1 MPAKKFIV
9 LSSLF
14 IGLLVFI
21 CSYWVIP
28 VRADDCDNPGSL
40 KDTDK
45 IQQCIKDFNG
55 IVDAISKANTTNA
68 AELANLKKQ
77 ITNLKNQITSL
88 DGQLVKLSKEVFS
101 RQVKIGVKQE
111 LLSAKVKQDY
121 IRKRDQ
127 PILLL
132 LFSSDSAS
140 KFFQDLSFREKL
152 AHQDRAVIESVSA
165 EVSELNT
172 QHLALSTQK
181 TNLDA
186 LRGRVDQQAN
196 FLAAEVEKASKYVT
210 DLSGKIAALSA
221 RQNEILAERNGNF
234 IASIG
239 DSELSDDYNSSIKGF
254 RDAAPSGSFAVFSFG
269 AYTHRKGMSQYGAKG
284 RAQSGQNANTILHA
298 YYGKDPVGK
307 DTGGTISVTGFGNL
321 NFEDYYLMGIAEMPS
336 SFPSEALKAQAIAAR
351 TYAYR
356 YKTGGQSICTNEACQ
371 VFSNS
376 KAANP
381 PDAWK
386 KAVQDTKGLIIED
399 VVTYYS
405 STTGGYITTMG
416 WDTTD
421 GGGGG
426 NFFDKS
432 YDKIG
437 ASPWAY
443 KSWYRQGYSPS
454 GDTCGRGNPW
464 LSGQEFADIVNAALV
479 LSHGSGE
486 ESSRIT
492 PVTTSCWGGNP
503 YSMDE
508 LKNVATKYGGISSAS
523 SVSVAQGNGSTNKVT
538 VNGIELSGDE
548 FKKAFNL
555 RAPGRMRIPQ
565 SGYAFFNV
573 EHK

>member
-1 MPAKKFIV
+1 MPIKKFVVI
-9 LSSLF
+9 SSL
-14 IGLLVFI
+14 LAVAM
-21 CSYWVIP
+21 VIRTSV
-28 VRADDCDNPGSL
+28 VRADECDNPGSL
-40 KDTDK
+40 SDTVK
-45 IQQCIKDFNG
+45 IQQCIGSFNSL
-55 IVDAISKANTTNA
+55 VDAISKANSNNA
-68 AELANLKKQ
+68 AQLVGLKNQ
-77 ITNLKNQITSL
+77 ITNLKNQIVGL
-88 DGQLVKLSKEVFS
+88 DAQIAKLSQEVFD
-101 RQVKIGVKQE
+101 RQVKIGVKEQ
-111 LLSAKVKQDY
+111 LLAVKIKQDY

-127 PILLL
+127 PLLL
-132 LFSSDSAS
+132 MLFSADSAT
-140 KFFQDLSFREKL
+140 KFFADLSYREKL
-152 AHQDRAVIESVSA
+152 AHEDRAVIQSISTEVNDLSSQSA
-165 EVSELNT
+165 GLK
-172 QHLALSTQK
+172 TQK

-186 LRGRVDQQAN
+186 LRGRVDQQAT
-196 FLAAEVEKASKYVT
+196 FLTAEVAKANQYVS

-284 RAQSGQNANTILHA
+284 RAQNGQNANTILHA
-298 YYGKDPVGK
+298 YYGKDPTGH
-307 DTGGTISVTGFGNL
+307 DTGGNISVSGVGSV

-336 SFPSEALKAQAIAAR
+336 SFPAEALKAQAIAAR

-356 YKTGGQSICTNEACQ
+356 YKTSGQSICTDENCQ
-371 VFSNS
+371 VFSSS

-386 KAVQDTKGLIIED
+386 QAVQQTKGQVLDD
-399 VVTYYS
+399 VVAYYS

-421 GGGGG
+421 GSGGS
-426 NFFDKS
+426 NFFDKT
-432 YDKIG
+432 YEKIG

-443 KSWYRQGYSPS
+443 KAWYRQGYSPS

-464 LSGQEFADIVNAALV
+464 LNGQELADIVNAALV
-479 LSHGSGE
+479 LTKGSGDE
-486 ESSRIT
+486 ASRIT

-503 YSMDE
+503 YSLDE
-508 LKNVATKYGGISSAS
+508 LKNVASKYGGISSAS
-523 SVSVAQGNGSTNKVT
+523 SVSVSQGNGMTSQVNI
-538 VNGIELSGDE
+538 NGISISGDD

-565 SGYAFFNV
+565 SGYAFFNI
-573 EHK
+573 ESK